1 MRSVSFQLNLS
12 STGLPLRQ
20 SIKTDM
26 GKLFDNSNLLARTKR
41 SQLVHIAWLI
51 TILIYHPWPTP
62 LCAGCNV
69 PNVIAAHKGRV
80 HE

>member
-1 MRSVSFQLNLS
+1 MRSVSFQLNLT
-12 STGLPLRQ
+12 STSLPLRQ

-51 TILIYHPWPTP
+51 DQNLDLSPM
-62 LCAGCNV
+62 
-69 PNVIAAHKGRV
+69 AHTLVCGVQCSQRYRRTQGRST
-80 HE
+80 